1 MTKQLVR
8 TSSLAFGNTEG
19 DGNRGHEAEEVSAA
33 EPYLTSRTN
42 NDGSKRYYF
51 QPRSCDKAAGWK
63 IIPLRDDRGY
73 PIRARE
79 PARQACRRLTRL
91 YMAWQAGRAG
101 YGPHCIDSLGRPVPK
116 HHRLMAST
124 MLADDGTI
132 SAIVRDYL
140 ASRSFLKRKAS
151 TQDDY
156 RLCLKALVRDF
167 GSRQWCSIDKKEAQA
182 WVLANGDSLSM
193 RHQIYRTCRAVLNK
207 THLFYPRTHPGF
219 VSRDDNP
226 FARLEIELPK
236 ARLIAWPRAAICATV
251 AIADELGRPSLG
263 DALLLMS
270 WLGTRRQDWLAWP
283 ATIFDSPYL
292 SWKSE
297 KTGVSVT
304 IPWTQIPELKERI
317 EAAKVRHKSAA
328 VQSTVFFVDDHGMRL
343 WTPSRIH
350 KAFHE
355 LRTELAKR
363 HESFKTTYAVNFY
376 PGDPMR
382 IPAAKLTMRVLRHTC
397 ITALHDAGCVREQ
410 IRAITGHSMSSI
422 DEILEHYTALTTDQ
436 AGSALAKLVAH
447 QAQQHA
453 PEAA

>member
-1 MTKQLVR
+1 MTAKLVK
-8 TSSLAFGNTEG
+8 SDSHAFPSDEG
-19 DGNRGHEAEEVSAA
+19 DGSRGHGIDKVSAA

-42 NDGSKRYYF
+42 GDGSKRYYF
-51 QPRSCDKAAGWK
+51 QPRSRDKAAGWK
-63 IIPLRDDRGY
+63 IIPLRDDHGY
-73 PIRARE
+73 PIRTRE
-79 PARQACRRLTRL
+79 LARQACRRLARI
-91 YMAWQAGRAG
+91 YVAWQAGKAG
-101 YGPHCIDSLGRPVPK
+101 YGPHYIDNLGRPVPK

-124 MLADDGTI
+124 IVADDGTI

-140 ASRSFLKRKAS
+140 ASRSFQKRKAS

-167 GSRQWCSIDKKEAQA
+167 GSRQWRSIDKKEAQG
-182 WVLANGDSLSM
+182 WVLAKGESPSM
-193 RHQIYRTCRAVLNK
+193 CHQIYRTCRAVLNK
-207 THLFYPRTHPGF
+207 THLLYPRTHPGF

-236 ARLIAWPRAAICATV
+236 AQLIAWPREAIYAMV
-251 AIADELGRPSLG
+251 AVADELGRPSLG

-270 WLGTRRQDWLAWP
+270 WLGTRRQDWLAFP
-283 ATIFDSPYL
+283 VSIFDGPYL

-304 IPWTQIPELKERI
+304 IPWTQIPELKDRI
-317 EAAKVRHKSAA
+317 EAAKERHKSGA

-343 WTPSRIH
+343 WTPGRIH
-350 KAFHE
+350 RAFQE

-363 HESFKTTYAVNFY
+363 HESFKTTYAVNVY

-382 IPAAKLTMRVLRHTC
+382 IPTAKLTMRVLRHTC
-397 ITALHDAGCVREQ
+397 ITSLHDAGCVREQ

-436 AGSALAKLVAH
+436 AGSALAKLVAY
-447 QAQQHA
+447 QAQQQA
-453 PEAA
+453 SKAA